1 VKTGRSGPYLGYV
14 YIYNPLYL
22 AAHDRERFAHLWR
35 SMKPSAFGHG
45 QIASGNM
52 FGREGFFGSCAPHIA
67 LPFFPA
73 LRINVVA
80 LSARI

>member
-1 VKTGRSGPYLGYV
+1 
-14 YIYNPLYL
+14 
-22 AAHDRERFAHLWR
+22 
-35 SMKPSAFGHG
+35 MKPSAFGHG